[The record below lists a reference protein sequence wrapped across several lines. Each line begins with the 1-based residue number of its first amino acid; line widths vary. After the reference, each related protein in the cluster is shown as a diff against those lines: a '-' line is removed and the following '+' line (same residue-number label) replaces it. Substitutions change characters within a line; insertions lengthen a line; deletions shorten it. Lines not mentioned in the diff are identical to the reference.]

1 MAAPI
6 PCHLNATLRLGE
18 PEEYLALPSRTAL
31 LGGHVFLSFL
41 DFTVYGLDFSSI
53 FCLPGT

>member
-6 PCHLNATLRLGE
+6 PCHLTATLRLGE

-31 LGGHVFLSFL
+31 LGGHVFLC
-41 DFTVYGLDFSSI
+41 VNSI
-53 FCLPGT
+53 SDVMVT